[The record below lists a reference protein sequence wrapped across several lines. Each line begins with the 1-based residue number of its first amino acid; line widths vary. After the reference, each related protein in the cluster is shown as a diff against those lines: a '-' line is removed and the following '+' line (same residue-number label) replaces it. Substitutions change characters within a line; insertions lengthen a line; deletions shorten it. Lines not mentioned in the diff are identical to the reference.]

1 MKGADTVKADQE
13 KQKLQENELRA
24 AVKRSIKQ
32 REKLLMQQG
41 MEIAENGAE
50 NDNSELEELMKTL
63 NRQKVIHSRAKISMS
78 IKPLSAN
85 PTKWS
90 NKFKEF
96 VGNLPTNCLSV
107 FDNFVELALK
117 GLKEKQNLLINL
129 K

>member
-1 MKGADTVKADQE
+1 MEGADTIKADQE
-13 KQKLQENELRA
+13 KQKLQENELSA

-63 NRQKVIHSRAKISMS
+63 NRQKIIHSRAKISMS
-78 IKPLSAN
+78 IKLLSAN

-90 NKFKEF
+90 NKF
-96 VGNLPTNCLSV
+96 
-107 FDNFVELALK
+107 
-117 GLKEKQNLLINL
+117 
-129 K
+129 